1 MDEPTY
7 TITPKHRNTGAAA
20 DYIVTMIP
28 DSLSINGTLLSS
40 LGWKDGDDVRV
51 DFNALTGQKWIY
63 INGELRYPPQSPWSM
78 RGERDEIR

>member
-7 TITPKHRNTGAAA
+7 TITQKHQNTGAAFN
-20 DYIVTMIP
+20 YTVTMIP
-28 DSLSINGTLLSS
+28 GSLSIAGTLPSS

-63 INGELRYPPQSPWSM
+63 INGELRYPPQSP
-78 RGERDEIR
+78 DAVQP